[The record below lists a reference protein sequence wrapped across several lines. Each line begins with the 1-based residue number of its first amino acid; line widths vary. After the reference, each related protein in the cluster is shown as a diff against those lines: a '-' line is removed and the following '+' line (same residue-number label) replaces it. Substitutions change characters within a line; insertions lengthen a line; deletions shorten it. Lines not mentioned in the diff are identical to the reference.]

1 MGRRPI
7 ERVPRTSYTLDSQQP
22 PLGAFPGRVPS
33 HAPSTPTNW
42 QPTSFLEFP
51 TQAQKKFNGP
61 AIEKSNKFSRRR
73 YPKTTPKRAV
83 SGRFV
88 PLEATHYCQI
98 FKSICL
104 RFFQPAA
111 AVPSG
116 PKRPLKMGISARYF
130 WAFLGISGVFLK
142 KSINWC

>member
-1 MGRRPI
+1 MVWRC
-7 ERVPRTSYTLDSQQP
+7 D
-22 PLGAFPGRVPS
+22 A
-33 HAPSTPTNW
+33 
-42 QPTSFLEFP
+42 
-51 TQAQKKFNGP
+51 AQKKFNGS
-61 AIEKSNKFSRRR
+61 AIEKVINFLAAASGRR

-88 PLEATHYCQI
+88 PLEATHYYQI

-116 PKRPLKMGISARYF
+116 PKRPLKMGISGYF
-130 WAFLGISGVFLK
+130 WQF
-142 KSINWC
+142 N